1 MVTEAALAE
10 AFRQGQ
16 AQGAARAQAAV
27 RVAFDRYS
35 GREPARYL
43 DSAVRVLAL
52 GHAQSAA
59 AGRAYYVESR
69 VAAGLPVDLPA
80 TEPVL
85 FDLEAAVVSL
95 RVNGEVAEA
104 RKVREGLGD
113 QAARE
118 FARAE
123 TLRYTKRVVLG
134 GARDTVTRLALA
146 DRDALGF
153 SRISDG
159 RPCAFCAM
167 LVSRGPV
174 YTADTAG
181 FRAHNGCGCMPRP
194 RGPRR
199 PARGVPRHRPGGRP
213 GRARRVPARGAAG
226 RRGPGRR
233 RCRAGRTWR
242 RWGRGGA
249 AGGAPRAACR
259 RCRCGDSAARAAAS
273 PRPGSRRPGPARGNS
288 RARRRGPRPRGWS
301 P

>member
-123 TLRYTKRVVLG
+123 TLRYTKRAVLG
-134 GARDTVTRLALA
+134 GARSSPVHVVDL
-146 DRDALGF
+146 DRRTLD
-153 SRISDG
+153 
-159 RPCAFCAM
+159 
-167 LVSRGPV
+167 
-174 YTADTAG
+174 
-181 FRAHNGCGCMPRP
+181 
-194 RGPRR
+194 
-199 PARGVPRHRPGGRP
+199 
-213 GRARRVPARGAAG
+213 RARVRHQ
-226 RRGPGRR
+226 
-233 RCRAGRTWR
+233 CI
-242 RWGRGGA
+242 
-249 AGGAPRAACR
+249 
-259 RCRCGDSAARAAAS
+259 
-273 PRPGSRRPGPARGNS
+273 
-288 RARRRGPRPRGWS
+288 
-301 P
+301 